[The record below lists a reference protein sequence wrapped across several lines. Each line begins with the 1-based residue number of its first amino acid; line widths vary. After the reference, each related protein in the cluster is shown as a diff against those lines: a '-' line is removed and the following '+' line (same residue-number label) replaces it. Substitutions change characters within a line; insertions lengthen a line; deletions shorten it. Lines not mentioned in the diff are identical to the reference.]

1 MTVAICIEA
10 SLSSLKLAFHFSDCL
25 RLIMVLKFKNVFKSE
40 SLLLG
45 FRIDVALNLRGVRL
59 TEGLELLFTVIYLR
73 FII

>member
-10 SLSSLKLAFHFSDCL
+10 SLSSLKLAFNFNDCL
-25 RLIMVLKFKNVFKSE
+25 IWITALKFKKIFKSE